1 MPNALRNIP
10 VKIKL
15 MSDSLA
21 GKSYKTTKQSNQ
33 FIVIHNMCGTSES
46 SLNY

>member
-1 MPNALRNIP
+1 MPPIKKIP
-10 VKIKL
+10 FKVKL
-15 MSDSLA
+15 MSESLA